1 MHNQSVNFIGKK
13 LALITAFE
21 LVLAF
26 SGLGYIIPYATLMY
40 IPVILAAYFYG
51 VFAGG
56 FLGFIFGLT
65 SIWKAS
71 IAGVNEFDALFS
83 PFSSGYVVES
93 LILSTG
99 TRIFFGIISGLVFS
113 AVKKIKVYKAQLLLI
128 FSVLLQLF
136 HSVLVLSTASY
147 LFPETKIDITFIL
160 KDIFSLR
167 ELLQAV
173 LLCIVM
179 YSSYRISISK
189 HYKEFEQIVSDG
201 GNAYYTSRFKLE
213 GFGVGLIVLLTNLM
227 LMYHLKDAVSDAMHM
242 QNIALDKETYI
253 VYLNSAGQFI
263 VGCIAISYMIG
274 MLVIAY
280 RVYSVYKI
288 YNSDKDLMTGLYTK
302 AAALEYGKLLLQDA
316 DNAYFMIID
325 IDRFKNINDTFGHI
339 TGDRVIVSVA
349 TYLEKYFIELGYV
362 ARFGGDEFA
371 VFITNSISRQN
382 LIDAVK
388 NFQNDLLD
396 IPLENM
402 KVTCSIGIAQI
413 HNEKKFEEIYEKADE
428 MLYKVKSEGRNGYA
442 VYPDE

>member
-1 MHNQSVNFIGKK
+1 MYNQSVNFIGKK

-83 PFSSGYVVES
+83 PFASEQVLKS
-93 LILSTG
+93 LILSIG
-99 TRIFFGIISGLVFS
+99 TRVFFGMTAGLVFS
-113 AVKKIKVYKAQLLLI
+113 AVKKISAYKAQLLLI
-128 FSVLLQLF
+128 FSVVLQLF

-147 LFPETKIDITFIL
+147 LFPETKIDIIFIL

-167 ELLQAV
+167 ELMQAV

-189 HYKEFEQIVSDG
+189 HFKEFEQILSDG

-242 QNIALDKETYI
+242 QNIALDRETYI
-253 VYLNSAGQFI
+253 VYLNSAAQFI

-302 AAALEYGKLLLQDA
+302 AAALEYGKVLLQDA
-316 DNAYFMIID
+316 GNAYFMIID
-325 IDRFKNINDTFGHI
+325 IDRFKRINDKFGHI

-349 TYLEKYFIELGYV
+349 TYLEKYFIDLGYV

-371 VFITNSISRQN
+371 VFITKAISYEN
-382 LIDAVK
+382 LIEVIK
-388 NFQNDLLD
+388 KFQKDLLD
-396 IPLENM
+396 IPLEDM

-413 HNEKKFEEIYEKADE
+413 HNEKKFEDIYEKADE
-428 MLYKVKSEGRNGYA
+428 MLYKVKTEGRNGYA
-442 VYPDE
+442 IYD

>member
-83 PFSSGYVVES
+83 PFASGYVVES

-99 TRIFFGIISGLVFS
+99 TRIFFGIIAGLVFS
-113 AVKKIKVYKAQLLLI
+113 AVKKIKVYKSQLLLI

-136 HSVLVLSTASY
+136 HSVLVLSAASY
-147 LFPETKIDITFIL
+147 LFPETKIDIIFIL

-167 ELLQAV
+167 ELMQAV

-189 HYKEFEQIVSDG
+189 HYKEFEQILSDG

-242 QNIALDKETYI
+242 QNILVDRETYI
-253 VYLNSAGQFI
+253 VYLNSAAQFI

-316 DNAYFMIID
+316 GNAYFMIID
-325 IDRFKNINDTFGHI
+325 IDRFKSINDTFGHI

-349 TYLEKYFIELGYV
+349 TYLEKYFIDLGYV

-371 VFITNSISRQN
+371 VFITQAVSRQS

-388 NFQNDLLD
+388 NFQEDLSD

-442 VYPDE
+442 IYPDE

>member
-1 MHNQSVNFIGKK
+1 MYNQSVNLTGKK

-26 SGLGYIIPYATLMY
+26 SGLGYIIPYVTLMY
-40 IPVILAAYFYG
+40 IPVILAAYFHG

-71 IAGVNEFDALFS
+71 IAGDEFDALFS

-99 TRIFFGIISGLVFS
+99 TRIFFGMVAGLVFS
-113 AVKKIKVYKAQLLLI
+113 AVKKIQVYKVHLLLI
-128 FSVLLQLF
+128 FSVFLQLF
-136 HSVLVLSTASY
+136 HSILVLSTASY
-147 LFPETKIDITFIL
+147 LFPETNIDIAFIL

-179 YSSYRISISK
+179 YSLYRISISK
-189 HYKEFEQIVSDG
+189 HYKEFEQIISDG

-242 QNIALDKETYI
+242 QNISVDRETYI

-263 VGCIAISYMIG
+263 VGCIAISYMIS

-288 YNSDKDLMTGLYTK
+288 YNSDKDLMTGLHTK
-302 AAALEYGKLLLQDA
+302 AAALQYGKLLLQDA

-325 IDRFKNINDTFGHI
+325 IDRFKSINDTFGHI

-349 TYLEKYFIELGYV
+349 AYLEKYFIKLGYV

-382 LIDAVK
+382 LIDTVK
-388 NFQNDLLD
+388 NFQEDLLN

-413 HNEKKFEEIYEKADE
+413 HNEKKFEELYEKADE

-442 VYPDE
+442 VYLDE

>member
-1 MHNQSVNFIGKK
+1 MYNQSVNLTGKK

-26 SGLGYIIPYATLMY
+26 SGLGYIIPYVTLMY
-40 IPVILAAYFYG
+40 IPVILAAYFHG

-71 IAGVNEFDALFS
+71 IAGDEFDALFS
-83 PFSSGYVVES
+83 PFTSGYVVES

-99 TRIFFGIISGLVFS
+99 TRILFGIVAGLVFS
-113 AVKKIKVYKAQLLLI
+113 AVKKIQVYKVHLLLI
-128 FSVLLQLF
+128 FSVFLQLF
-136 HSVLVLSTASY
+136 HSILVLSTASY
-147 LFPETKIDITFIL
+147 LFPETNIDINFIL
-160 KDIFSLR
+160 KDIFSLK

-189 HYKEFEQIVSDG
+189 RYKEFEQIISDG

-227 LMYHLKDAVSDAMHM
+227 LMYHLKDAVIDAIRM
-242 QNIALDKETYI
+242 QNIVLDRETYI
-253 VYLNSAGQFI
+253 VYLNSTGQFI
-263 VGCIAISYMIG
+263 VGCIATSYTIS

-288 YNSDKDLMTGLYTK
+288 YNSDKDLMTGLHTK
-302 AAALEYGKLLLQDA
+302 AAALQYGKLLLQDA

-325 IDRFKNINDTFGHI
+325 IDRFKSINDTFGHI

-349 TYLEKYFIELGYV
+349 AYLEKYFIDIGYV

-382 LIDAVK
+382 LIDTVK
-388 NFQNDLLD
+388 NFQEDLLN

-442 VYPDE
+442 IYTDE

>member
-1 MHNQSVNFIGKK
+1 MYNQSVNLTGKK

-26 SGLGYIIPYATLMY
+26 SGLGYIIPYVTLMY
-40 IPVILAAYFYG
+40 IPVILAAYFHG

-71 IAGVNEFDALFS
+71 IAGDEFDALFS

-99 TRIFFGIISGLVFS
+99 TRIFFGMAAGLVFS
-113 AVKKIKVYKAQLLLI
+113 AVKKIKVYKAQLLLM

-147 LFPETKIDITFIL
+147 LFPETKIDIAFIL

-179 YSSYRISISK
+179 YSLYRISISK
-189 HYKEFEQIVSDG
+189 HYKEFEQIISDG

-227 LMYHLKDAVSDAMHM
+227 LMYHLKDAVSDAMRM
-242 QNIALDKETYI
+242 QNIALDRETYI

-288 YNSDKDLMTGLYTK
+288 YNSDKDLMTGLHTK
-302 AAALEYGKLLLQDA
+302 AAALQYGKLLLQDA

-325 IDRFKNINDTFGHI
+325 IDRFKSINDTFGHI
-339 TGDRVIVSVA
+339 TGDRVIVGVA
-349 TYLEKYFIELGYV
+349 AYLEKYFIKLGYV

-382 LIDAVK
+382 LIDTVK
-388 NFQNDLLD
+388 NFQEDLLN

-442 VYPDE
+442 IYTDE

>member
-1 MHNQSVNFIGKK
+1 MYNQSVNLTGKK

-26 SGLGYIIPYATLMY
+26 SGLGYIIPYVTLMY
-40 IPVILAAYFYG
+40 IPVILAAYFHG

-71 IAGVNEFDALFS
+71 ITGDEFDALFS

-99 TRIFFGIISGLVFS
+99 TRIFFGMAAGLVFS
-113 AVKKIKVYKAQLLLI
+113 AVKKIKVYKAQLLLM

-147 LFPETKIDITFIL
+147 LFPETNIDIAFIL

-189 HYKEFEQIVSDG
+189 HYKEFEQIISDG

-227 LMYHLKDAVSDAMHM
+227 LMYHLKDAVSDAMRM
-242 QNIALDKETYI
+242 QNIALDRETYI

-263 VGCIAISYMIG
+263 VGCIATSYMIS

-302 AAALEYGKLLLQDA
+302 AAALQYGKLLLQDA

-325 IDRFKNINDTFGHI
+325 VDRFKNINDTFGHI

-349 TYLEKYFIELGYV
+349 KYLEKYFIKLGYV

-388 NFQNDLLD
+388 NFQEDLLN

-442 VYPDE
+442 IYMDE

>member
-189 HYKEFEQIVSDG
+189 YYKEFEQIVSDG

-242 QNIALDKETYI
+242 QNIALDRETYI

-263 VGCIAISYMIG
+263 VGCIAISYMISV
-274 MLVIAY
+274 LVIAY